1 MTTEPTPAAHQQM
14 LRADAARNRETV
26 LAAATRAFATS
37 DTEPSMRAIARQA
50 GVGVATVYRHFPT
63 REALVDAVYQDQVV
77 RLTAGASELLA
88 NHPPAQALRLWM
100 DLFAQWQATK
110 HGMTDTLLAMID
122 SGEISLA
129 HTRQELLSAITTIL
143 DAGVATGDIRADA
156 RADDVSAGILGM
168 LAVAAKS
175 ADPAQAQRL
184 LDLLM
189 DGLGPR

>member
-1 MTTEPTPAAHQQM
+1 MATEPSPAAHQP
-14 LRADAARNRETV
+14 RADAARNRETV
-26 LAAATRAFATS
+26 LAAATHAFATS

-50 GVGVATVYRHFPT
+50 GVGVATLFRHFPT

-77 RLTAGASELLA
+77 RLTAGARELLA
-88 NHPPAQALRLWM
+88 GHAPAQALRLWM
-100 DLFAQWQATK
+100 DLFAEWQATK

-129 HTRQELLSAITTIL
+129 HTRQELLSAIATIL
-143 DAGVATGDIRADA
+143 DAGSTAGDIRADA

-175 ADPAQAQRL
+175 GEPAQARRL

-189 DGLGPR
+189 DGLRPR